1 MRTLSRTVLIIVGS
15 VDHECDELL
24 QELYSDAT
32 VKEVLEFDDCADIC
46 EPVVNALSVDWRQ
59 ELKATCIHSVINP
72 NGESDI
78 FDLEEHVDDAMEINS
93 KPAVNSGQ
101 PLTMLDKHNL
111 SLKKMMQ
118 QTKSY

>member
-1 MRTLSRTVLIIVGS
+1 MGS
-15 VDHECDELL
+15 VDHEFDELL

-72 NGESDI
+72 NGESDF
-78 FDLEEHVDDAMEINS
+78 FDLEEHVDDAMEINL
-93 KPAVNSGQ
+93 KPAVNRQ
-101 PLTMLDKHNL
+101 PLTMPDKYNL

-118 QTKSY
+118 KTKSY